1 MKLHNSFMCLE
12 TSYMFQIRQ
21 NSFFFFLFGGGG
33 GGIGGRAERERKG
46 WLGQLA
52 FFKYMFQTKAKKNT
66 VKILH
71 IGTEV
76 FECTLPTQITLLCL
90 NNMLLCPQLDV

>member
-21 NSFFFFLFGGGG
+21 NSFFFFFFLGGGG
-33 GGIGGRAERERKG
+33 GGGRGRGIGGRAERERKG

-52 FFKYMFQTKAKKNT
+52 FFKYMKRKFSNDPKYWN
-66 VKILH
+66 VNI
-71 IGTEV
+71 
-76 FECTLPTQITLLCL
+76 
-90 NNMLLCPQLDV
+90 

>member
-33 GGIGGRAERERKG
+33 GGGEGDWGRAERERKG

-52 FFKYMFQTKAKKNT
+52 FFKYMTRKFSNDPKYWT
-66 VKILH
+66 
-71 IGTEV
+71 
-76 FECTLPTQITLLCL
+76 ITI
-90 NNMLLCPQLDV
+90 